1 MLAVL
6 TTRMEPNY
14 AKSKVSYFNK
24 TLWIYYQ
31 RADVIFTNKLGQ
43 YNLSKSRNN

>member
-14 AKSKVSYFNK
+14 DKSKLSYFNK
-24 TLWIYYQ
+24 ARLPHYQ